1 MRKCLENVLDII
13 SEYIKMIIAKKSR
26 SYYELS
32 EEKEKTEVKNPI
44 KAFFSEKV
52 KIKMDVEI
60 SRGVLILIL
69 TAIVILFIFIIKGII
84 KSTKK

>member
-1 MRKCLENVLDII
+1 MRKSFETILDII
-13 SEYIKMIIAKKSR
+13 SEYIKSMIAKKNR

-32 EEKEKTEVKNPI
+32 EENEKTEVKNPI

-69 TAIVILFIFIIKGII
+69 TAIVVLLVFIIRGII
-84 KSTKK
+84 KSSKK